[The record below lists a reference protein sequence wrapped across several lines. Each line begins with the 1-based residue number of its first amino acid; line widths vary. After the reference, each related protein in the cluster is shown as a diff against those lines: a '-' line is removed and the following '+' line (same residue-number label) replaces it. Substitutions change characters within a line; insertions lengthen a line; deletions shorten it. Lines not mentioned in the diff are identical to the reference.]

1 MINIKLG
8 ELYGMK
14 DVKELMQTIQDLQNM
29 GMSDAEIQE
38 ILDKSKESS
47 DADSN

>member
-29 GMSDAEIQE
+29 GMSDTEIQE

>member
-29 GMSDAEIQE
+29 GMSDTEIQE
-38 ILDKSKESS
+38 ILDKSKEDS
-47 DADSN
+47 DADSD